1 MSKRDRELPKPRKTP
16 FGRNKH
22 ENEGQDDLLMADR
35 MALAAAEGR
44 LNEYLEQEI
53 PEGEYARKLATM
65 MMGMT
70 GILPQEGVSAEDQQ
84 KGPLSEAAET
94 GPVSEGG
101 AAPAVPEDVICAVKA
116 GDVKTLNELL
126 AREKQK
132 RSPGPVGTGG
142 DAGELQKPDQPQ
154 ASPSMIE
161 KDMLDS
167 MIKVAFDNKVSVDW
181 LMARALKLYLEEY
194 QKTGRL

>member
-1 MSKRDRELPKPRKTP
+1 MSKKERDLPKPKKTP
-16 FGRNKH
+16 FGKSRH

-35 MALAAAEGR
+35 MAMAAAEGR

-53 PEGEYARKLATM
+53 PEGEYAKKLATM

-70 GILPQEGVSAEDQQ
+70 GILPQEGLSVDAQQ
-84 KGPLSEAAET
+84 KSPSSE
-94 GPVSEGG
+94 PVEACKVFSGD
-101 AAPAVPEDVICAVKA
+101 AAPAVPEDIAEAVKT
-116 GDVKTLNELL
+116 GDVETLKELL
-126 AREKQK
+126 LREKQK
-132 RSPGPVGTGG
+132 RSPGPVETV
-142 DAGELQKPDQPQ
+142 EEIQKPDHPQ
-154 ASPSMIE
+154 SSPSMIE
-161 KDMLDS
+161 KDMIDA

>member
-1 MSKRDRELPKPRKTP
+1 MSKKDRELPKPKKTP
-16 FGRNKH
+16 FGKNRH
-22 ENEGQDDLLMADR
+22 ENEGQDDLLMADM

-44 LNEYLEQEI
+44 LNEYLEKEI
-53 PEGEYARKLATM
+53 PEGEYARKLTTM

-70 GILPQEGVSAEDQQ
+70 GILPQEGVFPVEDHQ
-84 KGPLSEAAET
+84 KSPSSEAAET
-94 GPVSEGG
+94 ASVTEGG
-101 AAPAVPEDVICAVKA
+101 AAPAVPEDVAEAVRA
-116 GDVKTLNELL
+116 GDVEKLKELL

-132 RSPGPVGTGG
+132 LDPDSKEVSVE
-142 DAGELQKPDQPQ
+142 ALQSGQPQ
-154 ASPSMIE
+154 SDPSMID

-181 LMARALKLYLEEY
+181 LMARALKIYLEEY